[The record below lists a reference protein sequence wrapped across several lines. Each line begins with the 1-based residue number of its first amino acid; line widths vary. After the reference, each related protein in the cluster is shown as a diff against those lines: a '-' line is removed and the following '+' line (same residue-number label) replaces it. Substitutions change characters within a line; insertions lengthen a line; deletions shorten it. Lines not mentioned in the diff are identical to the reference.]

1 MDNSALLMRGTR
13 KPSPSFFFLLSVS
26 HFFFLNF
33 LGYVIYIPGFPRG
46 AVVKNMPANAG
57 GTGNMGSVPGLGKSP
72 GEGNGNPL
80 QYSCLENPMDREAWW
95 ATVHGVSKSQIRLSL
110 HAMKKKEFTYHTIHP
125 FKGYNS
131 IVLRSQSCTSKNTVN
146 FRMFLLPSKQ
156 TPYFLAF
163 TPSLPFSYSPDIH

>member
-26 HFFFLNF
+26 LFFFLNF

-57 GTGNMGSVPGLGKSP
+57 GTGNMGSVPGSGKSP

-80 QYSCLENPMDREAWW
+80 QVQSME
-95 ATVHGVSKSQIRLSL
+95 SQRVGHNLSEL
-110 HAMKKKEFTYHTIHP
+110 ITHMYT
-125 FKGYNS
+125 
-131 IVLRSQSCTSKNTVN
+131 KNIW
-146 FRMFLLPSKQ
+146 FG
-156 TPYFLAF
+156 
-163 TPSLPFSYSPDIH
+163 PSLVVQW